1 MAKYARTCIWIY
13 STLLNK
19 KTKKPPGMEVQ
30 ACNPELQA
38 RVKDPVMVCICS
50 AQGVEGVTLLK

>member
-1 MAKYARTCIWIY
+1 MDIQHTVKQ
-13 STLLNK
+13 
-19 KTKKPPGMEVQ
+19 KTKKTPGMEVQ